1 MITREELIS
10 VLLSGGI
17 AIEDPNSDNLE
28 DLILDSVQYISLL
41 VHLEVEFE
49 IEIPE
54 EYLGTSF
61 LSTISSLLETINEIK
76 KNTNIPE
83 SNSETR

>member
-10 VLLSGGI
+10 VLISGGLD
-17 AIEDPNSDNLE
+17 IEDYDSDNLE
-28 DLILDSVQYISLL
+28 DLILDSIQYINIL
-41 VHLEVEFE
+41 VHLEVEFQ

-61 LSTISSLLETINEIK
+61 LSTISGLLKTINEIK
-76 KNTNIPE
+76 
-83 SNSETR
+83 SHS